1 LQRPDLRRPSRASR
15 TGAGRLYEGKTAEL
29 IEAEMKRGGGLITR
43 ADLKAYQPKMRV
55 PLRGL
60 YRGYDVLAM
69 PPISSGGTALLE
81 MLNILEGYDLKAKG
95 FGSADTV
102 HLMAEAMRVPSPIG
116 ALFGTGGNPGAHRAA
131 HLHDYARTLR
141 ATIDEKKASS
151 SPSSFE
157 WPAESHR

>member
-1 LQRPDLRRPSRASR
+1 
-15 TGAGRLYEGKTAEL
+15 
-29 IEAEMKRGGGLITR
+29 
-43 ADLKAYQPKMRV
+43 V

-102 HLMAEAMRVPSPIG
+102 HLMAEAMRRAFADRARYLGDPEANPAMPI
-116 ALFGTGGNPGAHRAA
+116 ARLIST
-131 HLHDYARTLR
+131 DYARTVR
-141 ATIDEKKASS
+141 ATIDEKRPPSRRRRASS
-151 SPSSFE
+151 GRRRATRRRTSP
-157 WPAESHR
+157 